1 MRKNRF
7 VAFAAIG
14 LLAALA
20 VGGWLVFRD
29 SPASSL
35 PRTLAT
41 GAMANFTFSDAPKP
55 VPPVSFTVAGGA
67 AADLAQF
74 RGKVVLVNLWATW
87 CAPCRA
93 EMPAID
99 RLAAELGGSDFQ
111 VVALAEDRGGWDK
124 ARAYLDE
131 VGASHV
137 TLLLDQ
143 TMQSGRDWGARGLP
157 ITLLLDRTGREVGR
171 MIGPADWESAD
182 AKALI
187 RGLIEKNAAG

>member
-1 MRKNRF
+1 MLKNRF
-7 VAFAAIG
+7 LALTAIG
-14 LLAALA
+14 LLVALA
-20 VGGWLVFRD
+20 IGAWLVFRD
-29 SPASSL
+29 SPHRA
-35 PRTLAT
+35 LAT
-41 GAMANFTFSDAPKP
+41 GAMANFTFSDPPKP
-55 VPPVSFTVAGGA
+55 VPPISFTAAGGT
-67 AADLAQF
+67 AADLTQF

-99 RLAAELGGSDFQ
+99 RLAAEFDGPDFQ

-124 ARAYLDE
+124 ARAYLEE

-157 ITLLLDRTGREVGR
+157 TTLLLDRDGHEIGR
-171 MIGPADWESAD
+171 MIGPADWESAE

-187 RGLIEKNAAG
+187 RSLIDRKTVG